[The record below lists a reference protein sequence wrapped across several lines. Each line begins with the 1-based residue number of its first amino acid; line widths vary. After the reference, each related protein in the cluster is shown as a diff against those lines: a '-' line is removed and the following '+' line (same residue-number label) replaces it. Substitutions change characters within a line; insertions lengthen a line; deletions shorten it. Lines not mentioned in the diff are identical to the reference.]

1 MKRRLNTDK
10 KEFAFTLVELLV
22 VIAII
27 GILAAPLLAALF
39 QSKKERGELNVQI
52 TSATRNC
59 LAGIVDRKPCLSFR
73 NVPIEPLAG
82 SGSVWPER
90 GRSPSAAR
98 STTKATGEF
107 SRLRRCHPLR
117 TGTVRAPAISN

>member
-59 LAGIVDRKPCLSFR
+59 LAGIVDRTSGCHCHHWNSRRAFAGGTFPIQKRARRTQCANNVGNEELPCR
-73 NVPIEPLAG
+73 N
-82 SGSVWPER
+82 S
-90 GRSPSAAR
+90 
-98 STTKATGEF
+98 
-107 SRLRRCHPLR
+107 
-117 TGTVRAPAISN
+117 